1 MIRVI
6 LWDIDGTLLDFPA
19 AERAAIQQ
27 CFDKFD
33 LGWCDEDQ
41 LERYHAINQ
50 KYWRLLEEGKVTR
63 PQVLLGRFEEFF
75 AGEGMDPALA
85 GPFNDEYQIQLGET
99 VCFRDRGYELVE
111 RLRGRVGQYAVTNGT
126 KAAQDRKLEK
136 SGLIRLFDGVFI
148 SEEVGVDKPNIG
160 FFDHVFAH
168 IPPVDREDV
177 LIVGD
182 SLTSDMRG
190 GLNAGIQCCWYNPG
204 HQPLPEDM
212 DVDFVIDDLNQV
224 EEILFYS

>member
-33 LGWCDEDQ
+33 LGWCSEEQ
-41 LERYHAINQ
+41 LQRYSAINH
-50 KYWRLLEEGKVTR
+50 KYWRRLEDGELTK
-63 PQVLLGRFEEFF
+63 PQVLLGRFVEFF
-75 AGEGMDPALA
+75 SQEGIDPALA
-85 GPFNDEYQIQLGET
+85 EAFNAEYQVRLGET
-99 VCFRDRGYELVE
+99 VCFRDNGFQLVE
-111 RLRGRVGQYAVTNGT
+111 RLRGRVRQYAVTNGT
-126 KAAQDRKLEK
+126 KIAQDRKLEK

-148 SEEVGVDKPNIG
+148 SEDVGAEKPSPL

-168 IPPVDREDV
+168 IPPVEKEEI

-190 GLNAGIQCCWYNPG
+190 GLNAGIPCCWYNPG
-204 HQPLPEDM
+204 HLPLPEGM
-212 DVDFVIDDLNQV
+212 DVDYVIDDLNQV
-224 EEILFYS
+224 EEIVFYS